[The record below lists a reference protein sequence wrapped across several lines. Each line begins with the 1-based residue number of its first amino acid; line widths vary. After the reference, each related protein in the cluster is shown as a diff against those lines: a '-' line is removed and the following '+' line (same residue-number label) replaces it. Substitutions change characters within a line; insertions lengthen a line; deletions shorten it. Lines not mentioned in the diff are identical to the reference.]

1 MVPIHK
7 KLSLTDEVDELGM
20 LLDGFEAKQ
29 EEHDEGMFKTPP
41 HESVQLPAS
50 NTNLQPMKSL
60 DITTLFV
67 GAQNQSLQQKPSIL
81 QNCGNFNTSGAGF
94 PNQESMMKRE

>member
-41 HESVQLPAS
+41 HESV
-50 NTNLQPMKSL
+50 
-60 DITTLFV
+60 
-67 GAQNQSLQQKPSIL
+67 
-81 QNCGNFNTSGAGF
+81 
-94 PNQESMMKRE
+94 